1 MTDAQPET
9 VSADEARDIR
19 RRQLRYRSW
28 KRGTKE
34 MDLLMGNFADAYLD
48 GFSDEELDQFEWLLR
63 ENDPDL
69 YNWFVGV
76 SQPPADYE
84 NPMLARFLAFDYKPD
99 PR

>member
-1 MTDAQPET
+1 MTEL
-9 VSADEARDIR
+9 EAKTAITQQDIEAR

-34 MDLLMGNFADAYLD
+34 MDLLMGNFADAHLD
-48 GFSDEELDQFEWLLR
+48 SFNDEELDQFEWLLR

-69 YNWFVGV
+69 LNWFVGAAK
-76 SQPPADYE
+76 PPEDYQ

-99 PR
+99 AR